1 MNSRRLVY
9 VRNVVST
16 LEKRFGFQPTNVIKQ
31 GHLVFSD
38 RSDNFITLPPG
49 HEYTADGE
57 ALYEL
62 SYVEDLYEHINTM
75 LNGIDSI
82 NDPDP
87 DHDVG
92 IPSGKLTAIRKKRN

>member
-9 VRNVVST
+9 VQNVIST
-16 LEKRFGFQPTNVIKQ
+16 LEKRFGFHPANVIKQ

-38 RSDNFITLPPG
+38 RIGHFITLPPG
-49 HEYTADGE
+49 HEYTATGE

-75 LNGIDSI
+75 LNGIESND
-82 NDPDP
+82 DPDP
-87 DHDVG
+87 DHDIG
-92 IPSGKLTAIRKKRN
+92 IPSGKLTATRKKRN